1 MYSLEV
7 KDIIMKYDNFTAL
20 SYVSLK
26 VKKGEFLTLL
36 GPSGCGKTTLLKIIS
51 GFIEPSNGNIF
62 INQVDVTKTQPE
74 TRNTAMCFQSYAL
87 FPHLT
92 VMQNLSFGLIQ
103 RNVDIK
109 KREQI
114 LDEVV
119 TQLELTSELKKLP
132 NQLSGGQQQRV
143 ALGRALVMRPEVIL
157 FDEPLSNLD
166 AKLRHKM
173 RAEMKKLH
181 KKVGTTTIYV
191 THDQI
196 EAMTLADRIVIM
208 KDGLI
213 EQVGTPD
220 EVYRRPNNIFV
231 ASFIGTPAMNF
242 IEGKVS
248 NVSKA
253 SSMIMLED
261 QKSIKLKGNNFYNNQ
276 NIILGLRPED
286 ITVTSKK
293 SVKSHNIIELDAEIS
308 VIEPMGHETVVICDS
323 NYGELTGK
331 VESNSKLK
339 ENMTVKIN
347 VSLEKVYLF
356 DKKSEKNL
364 NL

>member
-166 AKLRHKM
+166 ALLRESVRIEIKRIVKLFNLT
-173 RAEMKKLH
+173 A
-181 KKVGTTTIYV
+181 IYV
-191 THDQI
+191 THDQH
-196 EAMTLADRIVIM
+196 EALSLSDRIALMHEGKIIQIDNSETIYTNP
-208 KDGLI
+208 K
-213 EQVGTPD
+213 
-220 EVYRRPNNIFV
+220 NKFV
-231 ASFIGTPAMNF
+231 ANF
-242 IEGKVS
+242 
-248 NVSKA
+248 
-253 SSMIMLED
+253 
-261 QKSIKLKGNNFYNNQ
+261 
-276 NIILGLRPED
+276 LGG
-286 ITVTSKK
+286 S
-293 SVKSHNIIELDAEIS
+293 NIIEAKLIKKGNKKNEWIFQSEIGKLVVYS
-308 VIEPMGHETVVICDS
+308 EETSFKSKINISWRSEKVIFNKTSDNKIK
-323 NYGELTGK
+323 GK
-331 VESNSKLK
+331 I
-339 ENMTVKIN
+339 ENIFFLGSHYEVFVKVNDEIVKIN
-347 VSLEKVYLF
+347 VSDKQLLEKEITFFL
-356 DKKSEKNL
+356 DKRDLKILED
-364 NL
+364 

>member
-20 SYVSLK
+20 SHVSLK

-103 RNVDIK
+103 RNVNIK

-166 AKLRHKM
+166 ALLRESVRIEIKRIVKLFNLT
-173 RAEMKKLH
+173 A
-181 KKVGTTTIYV
+181 IYV
-191 THDQI
+191 THDQH
-196 EAMTLADRIVIM
+196 EALSLSDRIALMHEGKIIQIDDSETIYTNP
-208 KDGLI
+208 K
-213 EQVGTPD
+213 
-220 EVYRRPNNIFV
+220 NKFV
-231 ASFIGTPAMNF
+231 ANF
-242 IEGKVS
+242 
-248 NVSKA
+248 
-253 SSMIMLED
+253 
-261 QKSIKLKGNNFYNNQ
+261 
-276 NIILGLRPED
+276 LGG
-286 ITVTSKK
+286 S
-293 SVKSHNIIELDAEIS
+293 NIIEAKLIKKGNKKNEWIFQSEIGKLVVYS
-308 VIEPMGHETVVICDS
+308 EETSFKSKVNISWRSEKVIFNKTSDNKIK
-323 NYGELTGK
+323 GK
-331 VESNSKLK
+331 VENIFFLGSHYEVFVKVN
-339 ENMTVKIN
+339 NQTVKIN
-347 VSLEKVYLF
+347 VSDKRLLEKEITFFL
-356 DKKSEKNL
+356 DKKDLKILED
-364 NL
+364 

>member
-20 SYVSLK
+20 SHVSLK

-166 AKLRHKM
+166 ALLRESVRIEIKRIVKLFNLT
-173 RAEMKKLH
+173 A
-181 KKVGTTTIYV
+181 IYV
-191 THDQI
+191 THDQH
-196 EAMTLADRIVIM
+196 EALSLSDRIALMHEGKIIQIDNSETIYTNP
-208 KDGLI
+208 K
-213 EQVGTPD
+213 
-220 EVYRRPNNIFV
+220 NKFV
-231 ASFIGTPAMNF
+231 ANF
-242 IEGKVS
+242 
-248 NVSKA
+248 
-253 SSMIMLED
+253 
-261 QKSIKLKGNNFYNNQ
+261 
-276 NIILGLRPED
+276 LGG
-286 ITVTSKK
+286 S
-293 SVKSHNIIELDAEIS
+293 NIIEAKLIKKGNKKNEWIFQSEIGKLVVYS
-308 VIEPMGHETVVICDS
+308 EETSFKSKVNISWRSEKVIFNKTSDNKIK
-323 NYGELTGK
+323 GK
-331 VESNSKLK
+331 VENIFFLGSHYEVFVKVN
-339 ENMTVKIN
+339 NQTVKIN
-347 VSLEKVYLF
+347 VSDKRLLEKEITFFL
-356 DKKSEKNL
+356 DKKDLKILED
-364 NL
+364 

>member
-20 SYVSLK
+20 SHVSLK

-92 VMQNLSFGLIQ
+92 VFQNLSFGLIQ
-103 RNVDIK
+103 RNVNIK

-166 AKLRHKM
+166 ALLRESVRIEIKRIVKLFNLT
-173 RAEMKKLH
+173 A
-181 KKVGTTTIYV
+181 IYV
-191 THDQI
+191 THDQN
-196 EAMTLADRIVIM
+196 EALSLSDRIALMHEGKIIQIDDSETIYTNP
-208 KDGLI
+208 K
-213 EQVGTPD
+213 
-220 EVYRRPNNIFV
+220 NKFV
-231 ASFIGTPAMNF
+231 ANF
-242 IEGKVS
+242 LGSS
-248 NVSKA
+248 NIIQAK
-253 SSMIMLED
+253 L
-261 QKSIKLKGNNFYNNQ
+261 IKKGNKKNEWIFQSKIGKLIVYSEETSFKSEVHISWRSEKVIFNKSSD
-276 NIILGLRPED
+276 NIIKGKIENTFFLGSHYE
-286 ITVTSKK
+286 VF
-293 SVKSHNIIELDAEIS
+293 VKVNDEI
-308 VIEPMGHETVVICDS
+308 
-323 NYGELTGK
+323 
-331 VESNSKLK
+331 
-339 ENMTVKIN
+339 VKIN
-347 VSLEKVYLF
+347 VSDKSLLEKEITFFL
-356 DKKSEKNL
+356 DKRDLKILED
-364 NL
+364 

>member
-20 SYVSLK
+20 SHVSLK

-92 VMQNLSFGLIQ
+92 VIQNLSFGLIQ

-166 AKLRHKM
+166 ALLRESVRIEIKRIVKLFNLT
-173 RAEMKKLH
+173 A
-181 KKVGTTTIYV
+181 IYV
-191 THDQI
+191 THDQH
-196 EAMTLADRIVIM
+196 EALSLSDRIALMHEGKIIQIDNSETIYTNP
-208 KDGLI
+208 K
-213 EQVGTPD
+213 
-220 EVYRRPNNIFV
+220 NKFV
-231 ASFIGTPAMNF
+231 ANF
-242 IEGKVS
+242 
-248 NVSKA
+248 
-253 SSMIMLED
+253 
-261 QKSIKLKGNNFYNNQ
+261 
-276 NIILGLRPED
+276 LGG
-286 ITVTSKK
+286 S
-293 SVKSHNIIELDAEIS
+293 NIIEAKLIKKGNKKNEWIFQSEIGKLVVYS
-308 VIEPMGHETVVICDS
+308 EETSFKSKVNISWRSEKVIFNKTSDNKIK
-323 NYGELTGK
+323 GK
-331 VESNSKLK
+331 I
-339 ENMTVKIN
+339 ENIFFLGSHYEVFVKVNNQTVKIN
-347 VSLEKVYLF
+347 VSDKRLLEKEITFFL
-356 DKKSEKNL
+356 DKKDLKILED
-364 NL
+364 

>member
-20 SYVSLK
+20 SHVSLK

-166 AKLRHKM
+166 ALLRESVRIEIKRIVKLFNLT
-173 RAEMKKLH
+173 A
-181 KKVGTTTIYV
+181 IYV
-191 THDQI
+191 THDQH
-196 EAMTLADRIVIM
+196 EALSLSDRIALMHEGKIIQIDNSETIYTNP
-208 KDGLI
+208 K
-213 EQVGTPD
+213 
-220 EVYRRPNNIFV
+220 NKFV
-231 ASFIGTPAMNF
+231 ANF
-242 IEGKVS
+242 
-248 NVSKA
+248 
-253 SSMIMLED
+253 
-261 QKSIKLKGNNFYNNQ
+261 
-276 NIILGLRPED
+276 LGG
-286 ITVTSKK
+286 S
-293 SVKSHNIIELDAEIS
+293 NIIEAKLIKKGNKKNEWIFQSEIGKLVVYS
-308 VIEPMGHETVVICDS
+308 EETSFKSKVNISWRSEKVIFNKTSDNKIK
-323 NYGELTGK
+323 GK
-331 VESNSKLK
+331 I
-339 ENMTVKIN
+339 ENIFFLGSHYEVFVKVNNQTVKIN
-347 VSLEKVYLF
+347 VSDKRLLEKEITFFL
-356 DKKSEKNL
+356 DKKDLKILED
-364 NL
+364 

>member
-20 SYVSLK
+20 SHVSLK

-103 RNVDIK
+103 RNVNIK

-166 AKLRHKM
+166 ALLRESVRIEIKRIVKLFNLT
-173 RAEMKKLH
+173 A
-181 KKVGTTTIYV
+181 IYV
-191 THDQI
+191 THDQH
-196 EAMTLADRIVIM
+196 EALSLSDRIALM
-208 KDGLI
+208 H
-213 EQVGTPD
+213 
-220 EVYRRPNNIFV
+220 
-231 ASFIGTPAMNF
+231 
-242 IEGKVS
+242 EGKVIQIDDSETIYTNPKNKFVANFLGSS
-248 NVSKA
+248 NIISAK
-253 SSMIMLED
+253 L
-261 QKSIKLKGNNFYNNQ
+261 IKKGNKKNEWIFQSKIGKLIVYSEETSLKSEVHISWRSEKVIFNKTADNKIKGKIENIFFLGSHYEVFVKVNN
-276 NIILGLRPED
+276 
-286 ITVTSKK
+286 
-293 SVKSHNIIELDAEIS
+293 EI
-308 VIEPMGHETVVICDS
+308 
-323 NYGELTGK
+323 
-331 VESNSKLK
+331 
-339 ENMTVKIN
+339 VKIN
-347 VSLEKVYLF
+347 VSDKHLLEKEITFFL
-356 DKKSEKNL
+356 DKKDLKILED
-364 NL
+364 

>member
-20 SYVSLK
+20 SHVSLK

-62 INQVDVTKTQPE
+62 INRVDVTKTQPE

-103 RNVDIK
+103 RNVNIN

-119 TQLELTSELKKLP
+119 TQLELISELKKLP

-166 AKLRHKM
+166 ALLRESVRIEIKRIVKLFNLT
-173 RAEMKKLH
+173 A
-181 KKVGTTTIYV
+181 IYV
-191 THDQI
+191 THDQH
-196 EAMTLADRIVIM
+196 EALSLSDRIALMHEGKIIQIDDSETIYTNP
-208 KDGLI
+208 K
-213 EQVGTPD
+213 
-220 EVYRRPNNIFV
+220 NKFV
-231 ASFIGTPAMNF
+231 ANF
-242 IEGKVS
+242 LGSS
-248 NVSKA
+248 NIISAK
-253 SSMIMLED
+253 L
-261 QKSIKLKGNNFYNNQ
+261 IKKGNKKNEWIFQSKIGKLIVYS
-276 NIILGLRPED
+276 EE
-286 ITVTSKK
+286 TSFK
-293 SVKSHNIIELDAEIS
+293 SEVHISWRSEKVIFNKSSDNKIK
-308 VIEPMGHETVVICDS
+308 
-323 NYGELTGK
+323 GK
-331 VESNSKLK
+331 VENIFFLGSHYEVFVKVNN
-339 ENMTVKIN
+339 EIVKIN
-347 VSLEKVYLF
+347 VSDKYLLEKEITFFL
-356 DKKSEKNL
+356 DKKDLKILED
-364 NL
+364 

>member
-20 SYVSLK
+20 SDVSLK

-166 AKLRHKM
+166 ALLRESVRIEIKRIVKLFNLT
-173 RAEMKKLH
+173 A
-181 KKVGTTTIYV
+181 IYV
-191 THDQI
+191 THDQH
-196 EAMTLADRIVIM
+196 EALSLSDRIALMHEGKIIQIDDSETIYTNPKNKFVANFLGSSNIISAKLIKKGNKKNEWVFQSKIGKLIVYSEQTSFKPEVNISWRSEKVIFN
-208 KDGLI
+208 KSSDNKIKGKI
-213 EQVGTPD
+213 E
-220 EVYRRPNNIFV
+220 NIFFLGSHYEV
-231 ASFIGTPAMNF
+231 FV
-242 IEGKVS
+242 KV
-248 NVSKA
+248 N
-253 SSMIMLED
+253 D
-261 QKSIKLKGNNFYNNQ
+261 
-276 NIILGLRPED
+276 
-286 ITVTSKK
+286 
-293 SVKSHNIIELDAEIS
+293 EI
-308 VIEPMGHETVVICDS
+308 
-323 NYGELTGK
+323 
-331 VESNSKLK
+331 
-339 ENMTVKIN
+339 VKIN
-347 VSLEKVYLF
+347 VSDKQLLEKEITFFL
-356 DKKSEKNL
+356 DKRDLKILED
-364 NL
+364 

>member
-62 INQVDVTKTQPE
+62 INQKDVTKTQPE

-166 AKLRHKM
+166 ALLRESVRIEIKRIVKLFNLT
-173 RAEMKKLH
+173 A
-181 KKVGTTTIYV
+181 IYV
-191 THDQI
+191 THDQH
-196 EAMTLADRIVIM
+196 EALSLSDRIALMHEGKIIQIDDSETIYTNPKNKFVANFLGSSNIISAKLIKKGNKKNEWVFQSKIGKLIVYSEQTSFKPEVNISWRSEKVIFN
-208 KDGLI
+208 KSSDNKIKGKI
-213 EQVGTPD
+213 E
-220 EVYRRPNNIFV
+220 NIFFLGSHYEV
-231 ASFIGTPAMNF
+231 FV
-242 IEGKVS
+242 KV
-248 NVSKA
+248 N
-253 SSMIMLED
+253 D
-261 QKSIKLKGNNFYNNQ
+261 
-276 NIILGLRPED
+276 
-286 ITVTSKK
+286 
-293 SVKSHNIIELDAEIS
+293 EI
-308 VIEPMGHETVVICDS
+308 
-323 NYGELTGK
+323 
-331 VESNSKLK
+331 
-339 ENMTVKIN
+339 VKIN
-347 VSLEKVYLF
+347 VSDKQLLEKEITFFL
-356 DKKSEKNL
+356 DKKDLKILED
-364 NL
+364 

>member
-20 SYVSLK
+20 SHVSLK

-92 VMQNLSFGLIQ
+92 VIQNLSFGLIQ

-166 AKLRHKM
+166 ALLRESVRIEIKM
-173 RAEMKKLH
+173 YIPSMGMNGGGNGVAIPKNAPNPHAALVFANWLLSAETQTGFNRDFGAAPLHPEADDSSALISNAQRAYRQNWASNPFSK
-181 KKVGTTTIYV
+181 
-191 THDQI
+191 D
-196 EAMTLADRIVIM
+196 LADH
-208 KDGLI
+208 
-213 EQVGTPD
+213 
-220 EVYRRPNNIFV
+220 
-231 ASFIGTPAMNF
+231 F
-242 IEGKVS
+242 IEEVMM
-248 NVSKA
+248 N
-253 SSMIMLED
+253 
-261 QKSIKLKGNNFYNNQ
+261 
-276 NIILGLRPED
+276 R
-286 ITVTSKK
+286 
-293 SVKSHNIIELDAEIS
+293 
-308 VIEPMGHETVVICDS
+308 
-323 NYGELTGK
+323 
-331 VESNSKLK
+331 
-339 ENMTVKIN
+339 
-347 VSLEKVYLF
+347 
-356 DKKSEKNL
+356 
-364 NL
+364 